1 MTIKIMGGEAALEA
15 PLTVNEKEKDHV
27 ISEQTEQVEKPVVFF
42 PETDA
47 NIPTVRRS
55 AGRTRKSG
63 FFGVVFAQLVMTA
76 IIGIVLWAACA
87 LDIGQAGEICERLAM
102 LFR

>member
-15 PLTVNEKEKDHV
+15 PLTVKEKEKEPA
-27 ISEQTEQVEKPVVFF
+27 ISGQTEQAEKPVVFF

-55 AGRTRKSG
+55 VGRARKSG
-63 FFGVVFAQLVMTA
+63 FFGIVFAQLVITA
-76 IIGIVLWAACA
+76 ITGTGLWAACA
-87 LDIGQAGEICERLAM
+87 FGIGQAGEICERLVM